1 MSEYGFTLSGAGL
14 PEGEDPL
21 GLWHVPPS
29 RGVAF
34 SQVAALPDEPTWR
47 IELPESPERAQAIL
61 ASQIQATERT
71 HEDLARVN
79 QELTG
84 IDRTERV
91 SFSMPDGT
99 PDPLLAQKT
108 ELWDALDA
116 FQSPVSYSL
125 FDRKDTKRKNEESHR
140 QWLAFVERVQQ
151 IVANYARIETT
162 LDDFDVGLTTVGWT
176 GDFETTWQPGV
187 TIEMMHTHRQSVHLV
202 LSSRIAWIRIVSV
215 VATGAA
221 GLAVK
226 AAVPGG
232 QVLLIPAV
240 WKFVRDV
247 LAELRKS
254 WPKISQGDF

>member
-1 MSEYGFTLSGAGL
+1 MNDHKFTLSGADI

-21 GLWHVPPS
+21 GLWHVPPDS
-29 RGVAF
+29 VLAF
-34 SQVAALPDEPTWR
+34 NKVGAPPEEPTWH

-61 ASQIQATERT
+61 AGQIRAAERT
-71 HEDLARVN
+71 REDLARVS
-79 QELTG
+79 QELAG

-91 SFSMPDGT
+91 SFSRPDGT

-108 ELWDALDA
+108 ELWEALDT
-116 FQSPVSYSL
+116 FQSPVSAASATQYSL

-162 LDDFDVGLTTVGWT
+162 LADFDVGSTTVSWT
-176 GDFETTWQPGV
+176 GDFETTWQPGITV
-187 TIEMMHTHRQSVHLV
+187 EMMQTHRQSVHLV

-221 GLAVK
+221 GLAIK
-226 AAVPGG
+226 ASIPGG

-247 LAELRKS
+247 LAELRKL
-254 WPKISQGDF
+254 